1 MLVVVYCLQ
10 CFDTVGWA
18 EGRASGLYK
27 TADEWW
33 GAVVVIRGG
42 DYRLRPPQHF
52 GWGGRKR
59 KCPPTNCPFSYFV
72 DICLMFASQIQLKII
87 IFLCANGKS
96 KLV

>member
-1 MLVVVYCLQ
+1 MRPELVEHHAIARS
-10 CFDTVGWA
+10 CFAAANQVMT
-18 EGRASGLYK
+18 SG
-27 TADEWW
+27 A
-33 GAVVVIRGG
+33 AIIGG
-42 DYRLRPPQHF
+42 TGGTRPPQHF

-87 IFLCANGKS
+87 NFLCANGKC